1 MDLQKEV
8 EGKVLR
14 ISIAGELDDHSS
26 EEARTFIDS
35 SLLSDPSIRELQLD
49 LSGLSFMDSSGLG
62 VLLGRYRIMA
72 ERGGR
77 VVLTGTNRYAER
89 IIRMSGIYALVEK
102 GE

>member
-1 MDLQKEV
+1 MELQKEV
-8 EGKVLR
+8 CGNILR
-14 ISIAGELDDHSS
+14 ISITGELDDHSS
-26 EEARTFIDS
+26 EEARTYIDS
-35 SLLSDPSIRELQLD
+35 TLLRDQAIRELQLD

-77 VVLTGTNRYAER
+77 VVLSGTNRYADR
-89 IIRMSGIYALVEK
+89 IIKMAGIYALVEK